1 MEMFFPN
8 TIFLFIVL
16 IFKQVKLM
24 YLGNVVFYCYY
35 VDHHV
40 LCHHRMCLLVE
51 EEGRQFL
58 SPIVSNELQMLWKCL
73 TIKKNILSRPEI
85 QAYLN

>member
-1 MEMFFPN
+1 M
-8 TIFLFIVL
+8 
-16 IFKQVKLM
+16 
-24 YLGNVVFYCYY
+24 
-35 VDHHV
+35 
-40 LCHHRMCLLVE
+40 E

-85 QAYLN
+85 QAYLYLVGKLRQEDLKFKAWLQNT